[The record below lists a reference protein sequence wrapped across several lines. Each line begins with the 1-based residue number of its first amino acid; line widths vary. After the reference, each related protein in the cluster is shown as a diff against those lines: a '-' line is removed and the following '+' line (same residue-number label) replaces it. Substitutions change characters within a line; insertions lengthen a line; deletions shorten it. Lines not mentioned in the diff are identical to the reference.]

1 MIQYSTI
8 LYNIYP
14 INTRVSA
21 RFCYFFMQSKIH
33 SGNIK
38 TAYVFVLEYFFVWV
52 LKKTEYM
59 IKIRVSRLF
68 G

>member
-33 SGNIK
+33 SSDIK
-38 TAYVFVLEYFFVWV
+38 TTYVFVLEYFLF
-52 LKKTEYM
+52 EY
-59 IKIRVSRLF
+59 
-68 G
+68 